1 MSKKKCI
8 ALYEKINDAF
18 ESQSGGDYHDTMYW
32 QLQGAIQDINEAE
45 SDVEWS
51 NILPNLESCWKYVRH
66 CKKIDDLQES
76 IPDAIYC

>member
-18 ESQSGGDYHDTMYW
+18 DNQSGGDYHDTMYW
-32 QLQGAIQDINEAE
+32 QLQGAIQDINEVE

-51 NILPNLESCWKYVRH
+51 NILPNLESCWKYVNH
-66 CKKIDDLQES
+66 CKKIDDLQKS